1 MTRFRAL
8 AVSSVLVLGGCAVD
22 QGASPGDSV
31 DPTDPL
37 ASYLT
42 QDVQWSECG
51 AGALCS
57 TVVVPLDWDNPG
69 VGEDVQLALSKFEA
83 TGTAQ
88 GSLFV
93 NPGGPGASGYEFVL
107 DSVDFAVSP
116 ELRESFDIIGWD
128 PRGVNFSSPVSCA
141 ATDAD
146 LDYFFFGELGAEPD
160 TPEWDAELVAESI
173 RFGQEC
179 QANTG
184 ALLEFVDTL
193 STVRDLDLLRHLVG
207 DEQLNYLGY
216 SYGTLIGA
224 IYIDTFPENVGR
236 IVLDGPVDPGAS
248 QFDLVVNQYR
258 GFEEALEAYLV
269 ECDLTGTCPFGGSLD
284 QRLQA
289 VSDLYDELEE
299 NPLRHS
305 DGRLVDDGMLR
316 TAMVTTLYSQSSW
329 PFLTRMFTELP
340 QGETDTAMFLVDFY
354 YDREGGVYQDNS
366 MEAFIAINCLDY
378 PVETDPAVLEAQAE
392 QLKEA
397 APYTARPSGE
407 GDLVCMN
414 WPFPPKLT
422 KGPVSGTGA
431 NPVVILGTTGDPA
444 TPYNWSVSLNEQLE
458 NSVLLTL
465 VGEGHLA
472 YDERVP
478 CINGLVDNYFITG
491 ELPVDGLTCD
501 A

>member
-1 MTRFRAL
+1 MRRSPAL
-8 AVSSVLVLGGCAVD
+8 AVTSVLVLAGCALD
-22 QGASPGDSV
+22 QGASTGELV
-31 DPTDPL
+31 DPADPL

-42 QDVQWSECG
+42 QDVEWSECG

-57 TVVVPLDWDNPG
+57 TVVVPLDWDNLG

-146 LDYFFFGELGAEPD
+146 LDYFFFGELEAEPD
-160 TPEWDAELVAESI
+160 TLEWDAELLAESI

-224 IYIDTFPENVGR
+224 IYIDTFPEKVGR

-269 ECDLTGTCPFGGSLD
+269 ECDIGGTCPFGGSLE

-340 QGETDTAMFLVDFY
+340 QGVTDTAMFLVDFY

-392 QLKEA
+392 QLREA

-422 KGPVSGTGA
+422 KGSVTGAGA

-478 CINGLVDNYFITG
+478 CINGPVDNYFITG